1 MHNFTKR
8 AKAWLDD
15 QEPDVDQIGSAY
27 LKMNLRFEK
36 MKSESTV
43 DSSQDETA
51 LQDVETCLEMLLE
64 KFVTQ
69 GGDVDK
75 LWASTGQQPEEH
87 KAIEYKFDASPLL
100 PSDDQVVS
108 VPLSLLEKQA
118 VIQNLKRILSS
129 T

>member
-15 QEPDVDQIGSAY
+15 QEPDIDQIGSAY

-36 MKSESTV
+36 MKSESTL

-87 KAIEYKFDASPLL
+87 QAIEYKFDASPLL
-100 PSDDQVVS
+100 PSDDQVVRVS
-108 VPLSLLEKQA
+108 LSLLEKQA